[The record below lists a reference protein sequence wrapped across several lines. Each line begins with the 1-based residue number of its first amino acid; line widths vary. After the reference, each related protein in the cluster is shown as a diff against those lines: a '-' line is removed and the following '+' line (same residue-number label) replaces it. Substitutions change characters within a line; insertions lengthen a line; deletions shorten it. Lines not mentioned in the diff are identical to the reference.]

1 MKRKTTEIDSA
12 TRNKTDAANA
22 GLPYLVPKVALSAAM
37 TGIPIPAASIRHEK
51 KSWFA
56 IISQAFLALGR
67 HQTSQAGRPATAKP
81 ARAPPVELRVGPHPR
96 VEHGRAAC
104 IFTQAS

>member
-22 GLPYLVPKVALSAAM
+22 GLPYLVPKVALSAAI

-56 IISQAFLALGR
+56 IS
-67 HQTSQAGRPATAKP
+67 
-81 ARAPPVELRVGPHPR
+81 
-96 VEHGRAAC
+96 
-104 IFTQAS
+104 